1 MQAADL
7 QLDWLRA
14 FVAVVDAGSLTAAAP
29 LVFRSQSA
37 LSMQLKKLEDAVG
50 RPVLTRG
57 PRHLELTPTGAELLG
72 YARRLLELH
81 AQAQQALHGQA
92 LSGRL
97 TLGVPDDYA
106 ASYLTP
112 VLRSFASRHAGV
124 EITLVCEQS
133 TALVPKVQR
142 GEVDLALVTRDRPQ
156 RGTLLFCEPMVWVGA
171 TQHEAWRR
179 DPLPIAVYE
188 AGSRARR
195 DALAALAAQRRA
207 HRIVYNSS
215 SLAGQLAAV
224 ESGLAVAVF
233 TRCSVPPS
241 LQVLDTRH
249 GLPELPALEV
259 VALRSKASTG
269 APAADAMF
277 EQMRS
282 TLQRAAHGGS

>member
-29 LVFRSQSA
+29 HVHRSQSA

-57 PRHLELTPTGAELLG
+57 PRHLDLTVTGVELLV

-81 AQAQQALHGQA
+81 AEALKALHGPA
-92 LSGRL
+92 ISGRVS
-97 TLGVPDDYA
+97 LGVPDDYA
-106 ASYLTP
+106 AAYLTP
-112 VLRSFASRHAGV
+112 VLRSFATRHAGV

-133 TALVPKVQR
+133 TTLIPKVQR
-142 GEVDLALVTRDRPQ
+142 GEIDLALVTRDRPQ
-156 RGTLLFCEPMVWVGA
+156 RGTLLFHEPLVWVGA
-171 TQHEAWRR
+171 AQHEAWLR

-195 DALAALAAQRRA
+195 EAVAALTAQRRA
-207 HRIVYNSS
+207 HRVAYNSS

-224 ESGLAVAVF
+224 ESGLAIAVL
-233 TRCSVPPS
+233 TACSVPPG
-241 LQVLDTRH
+241 LLVLHGRQ

-259 VALRSKASTG
+259 AAVRSKASLRSAAVEAMHEQVLRTLGRRGPKG
-269 APAADAMF
+269 A
-277 EQMRS
+277 
-282 TLQRAAHGGS
+282 